1 MRKFSCT
8 CFFTV
13 FTLAANAQFT
23 VYESINPNIP
33 QQSYQNGSSYPFT
46 IYQSVTPDY
55 RRNNIQQR
63 QNILQKTDLKTIRGV
78 YLNPITNE
86 AEYIK
91 IKVANSGRQ
100 LLAKAY
106 YKAETDQWFS
116 CNSQIVALGLY
127 DDAELREYFNYK
139 VNIPNV
145 GTIYY

>member
-1 MRKFSCT
+1 MKKFFCT
-8 CFFTV
+8 CFFV
-13 FTLAANAQFT
+13 VIVSAANAQLT
-23 VYESINPNIP
+23 TYQSVNSNIP
-33 QQSYQNGSSYPFT
+33 QQSYQNGSNYPFT
-46 IYQSVTPDY
+46 IYQSATPSY
-55 RRNNIQQR
+55 RGNNIQQR
-63 QNILQKTDLKTIRGV
+63 QNRLQETDLKTIRGI

-100 LLAKAY
+100 LFAKAY
-106 YKAETDQWFS
+106 YKAETDQWFR
-116 CNSQIVALGLY
+116 CNNQIVALGIY

>member
-1 MRKFSCT
+1 MFFCCYCFSSKCT
-8 CFFTV
+8 INNLSICQFKHSSTK
-13 FTLAANAQFT
+13 LA
-23 VYESINPNIP
+23 V
-33 QQSYQNGSSYPFT
+33 GSSYPFT
-46 IYQSVTPDY
+46 IYQSATPSY
-55 RRNNIQQR
+55 RGNNIQQR
-63 QNILQKTDLKTIRGV
+63 QNRLQETDLKTIRGI

-100 LLAKAY
+100 LFAKAY
-106 YKAETDQWFS
+106 YKAETDQWFR
-116 CNSQIVALGLY
+116 CNNQIVALGIY